1 MTLFVVDTGIYQNAI
16 FVKHPYFILQATK
29 SHTFVQVVRLL
40 LEHKGSF
47 NIRDSAGRS
56 ALWAASKHGHVAV
69 AELLLTQN
77 AEIDGDSADGTAL
90 AVAAERG
97 QLELVRLDVGFFFGF
112 IIFLGFGTF

>member
-1 MTLFVVDTGIYQNAI
+1 M
-16 FVKHPYFILQATK
+16 KHPYFIPQATK
-29 SHTFVQVVRLL
+29 SHTVQVVRLL
-40 LEHKGSF
+40 LEHKGSL

-97 QLELVRLDVGFFFGF
+97 QLELVRLDAG
-112 IIFLGFGTF
+112 FLGFSIFWVS

>member
-1 MTLFVVDTGIYQNAI
+1 MYLFVVDTGIYQNAI
-16 FVKHPYFILQATK
+16 FVKHPYFLQATK

-40 LEHKGSF
+40 LEHKGSL

-90 AVAAERG
+90 AIAAERG
-97 QLELVRLDVGFFFGF
+97 QLELVRLDAGFFFGF
-112 IIFLGFGTF
+112 MTF